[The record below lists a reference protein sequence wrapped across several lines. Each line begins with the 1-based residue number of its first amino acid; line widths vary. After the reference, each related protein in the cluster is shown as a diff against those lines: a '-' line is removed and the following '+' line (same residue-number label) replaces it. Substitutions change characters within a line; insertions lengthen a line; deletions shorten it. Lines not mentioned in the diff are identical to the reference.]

1 MEEQVAVPVK
11 VTIDRFA
18 DAAKIRLGPGTAV
31 PGASRELAPG
41 VLFDFDENGQV
52 VSIEVLGLKRRGID
66 LRNVDV
72 EMNGLEDAES
82 LSEDHPGTRAFAR
95 ALEDESTAGGE
106 L

>member
-1 MEEQVAVPVK
+1 MEEPVAMPVK

-18 DAAKIRLGPGTAV
+18 DAAKIRLGSEAAV

-41 VLFDFDENGQV
+41 VLLDFDENGQV

-66 LRNVDV
+66 LRRVDV
-72 EMNGLEDAES
+72 EMDGLEDAEV
-82 LSEDHPGTRAFAR
+82 LSEDHPGARAFAR
-95 ALEDESTAGGE
+95 TAEDESTATGE